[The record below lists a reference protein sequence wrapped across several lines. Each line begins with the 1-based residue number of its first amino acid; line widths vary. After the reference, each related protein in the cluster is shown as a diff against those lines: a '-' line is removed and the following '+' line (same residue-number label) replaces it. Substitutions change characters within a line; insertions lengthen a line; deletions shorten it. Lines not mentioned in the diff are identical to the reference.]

1 MHYKG
6 TEKKSLTLSENVL
19 NHSLSMAVSSE
30 QQMATYAITHLQI
43 ANYLEVSKKPY
54 QLYIE

>member
-30 QQMATYAITHLQI
+30 QQMAK
-43 ANYLEVSKKPY
+43 S
-54 QLYIE
+54 